1 MTDDPDVPDADDA
14 DDLGVDGYVPDDVE
28 RVRAALVS
36 YGAAFDAYDAAAV
49 ASHFA
54 VPALL
59 VRDGVPST
67 LDTAAD
73 VLDSVER
80 LLDLHRAWAVE
91 TARVAALT
99 VIETAPAHVV
109 ARVDWRLG
117 RRASRVRWTY
127 TTTYVLV
134 PDGDGLRIAA
144 AMTHDAPF

>member
-1 MTDDPDVPDADDA
+1 MTRDVPDAGDT
-14 DDLGVDGYVPDDVE
+14 VDGAVPDDVA
-28 RVRAALVS
+28 RVRTALVA
-36 YGAAFDAYDAAAV
+36 YGAAFEAYDAAAV
-49 ASHFA
+49 TAHFA

-59 VRDGVPST
+59 VRDGIPTT
-67 LDTAAD
+67 LDTTAD
-73 VLDSVER
+73 VRDSVER

-99 VIETAPAHVV
+99 LIESAPAHVI

-134 PDGDGLRIAA
+134 PAPAQAEGGALRIAA